1 MELGL
6 GLSLGNKSCKK
17 FHGITTKIPA
27 ASPTFPS
34 AADSCSVGFC
44 MALTINAIYGTNK
57 KRANDDSNKKDDQT
71 TFEDLE
77 GLKESPRIKA
87 IIDGRE
93 KVLQLNPPLQLDL
106 LPVPDHTLVNRHA
119 PSLPWSSDNG
129 NSHGGSSENL
139 LAATGFDVKSTPPG
153 TMGTE
158 EATSS
163 LRLDFY
169 SSSRTAN
176 VLRNKSF
183 ELIND
188 VVEMQR
194 GASRASDEDHN
205 GIYRKKLR
213 LTKQQSAYL
222 EESFKDQSIL
232 NHRQK
237 LELARQLNL
246 NPRQVEVWFQNRRA
260 RTKLKQTEMDYEYLK
275 NCCET
280 LTGENRRLHKEIQ
293 ELRALKTTS
302 NPFNLQLQ
310 PTTLT
315 MCRSCEL
322 VAATTYTITPAPPS
336 TKFLNTPLSDN
347 SSH

>member
-1 MELGL
+1 MEL
-6 GLSLGNKSCKK
+6 GLSLGDKSCKK
-17 FHGITTKIPA
+17 FHAITTKIPVA
-27 ASPTFPS
+27 APTFPS
-34 AADSCSVGFC
+34 AADNCSVGFC

-57 KRANDDSNKKDDQT
+57 TRANDDSNKKDDQT
-71 TFEDLE
+71 TFEDQE

-93 KVLQLNPPLQLDL
+93 KALQLNPPLQLDL
-106 LPVPDHTLVNRHA
+106 LPDRHA

-139 LAATGFDVKSTPPG
+139 LAATGFDVKSTPPA

-176 VLRNKSF
+176 VLKNKSL

-194 GASRASDEDHN
+194 GPSRASDEDHN

-222 EESFKDQSIL
+222 EESFKDHSIL

-237 LELARQLNL
+237 LDLAIQLNL
-246 NPRQVEVWFQNRRA
+246 SPRQVEVWFQNRRA

-280 LTGENRRLHKEIQ
+280 LTRENRRLHKELK
-293 ELRALKTTS
+293 ELRALKTIS
-302 NPFNLQLQ
+302 NPFNLQLP
-310 PTTLT
+310 PTTLA
-315 MCRSCEL
+315 MCSSCEL

-336 TKFLNTPLSDN
+336 TKFLNTPLSDDC
-347 SSH
+347 SH

>member
-1 MELGL
+1 MEL
-6 GLSLGNKSCKK
+6 GLSLGDKSCKK

-27 ASPTFPS
+27 AAPTFPS

-57 KRANDDSNKKDDQT
+57 KRANDDSNKKNDQT

-129 NSHGGSSENL
+129 SSHGGSSENL
-139 LAATGFDVKSTPPG
+139 LAATGFDVKSTPPA

-169 SSSRTAN
+169 SSR
-176 VLRNKSF
+176 R
-183 ELIND
+183 
-188 VVEMQR
+188 
-194 GASRASDEDHN
+194 
-205 GIYRKKLR
+205 
-213 LTKQQSAYL
+213 
-222 EESFKDQSIL
+222 FKDHSIL

-246 NPRQVEVWFQNRRA
+246 SPRQVEVWFQNRRA

-280 LTGENRRLHKEIQ
+280 LTGENRRLHKELQ
-293 ELRALKTTS
+293 ELRALKTTTNS
-302 NPFNLQLQ
+302 FNLQLP

-315 MCRSCEL
+315 MCHSCEV
-322 VAATTYTITPAPPS
+322 VAATTYTITPASPS